1 VVPYARS
8 ADRWPD
14 HRSSLRAAAVA
25 RILVVRVRRP
35 PPGSGGRGPPE
46 SFERADGATR
56 LAHLTDRVL
65 MTAEAHTALQAELE
79 HLQTVKRRE
88 IAERIK
94 TAREWG
100 DLKENSEY
108 HDAKNDQAHLE
119 TKILRIREQLL
130 AAEVREVE
138 TQTHTVGF
146 GSRVE
151 VEDAGSGKKTTYT
164 LVSAP
169 EAAPAD
175 GKLSIDSPVGRA
187 LVGARVNDTIK
198 LETPRGVR
206 ELKVVAIGG

>member
-1 VVPYARS
+1 
-8 ADRWPD
+8 
-14 HRSSLRAAAVA
+14 
-25 RILVVRVRRP
+25 VVRLSDPV
-35 PPGSGGRGPPE
+35 
-46 SFERADGATR
+46 
-56 LAHLTDRVL
+56 VI
-65 MTAEAHTALQAELE
+65 TAEGLAALQAELHQLE
-79 HLQTVKRRE
+79 TVARRE

-138 TQTHTVGF
+138 TQTEVVGF
-146 GSRVE
+146 GSTVE
-151 VEDAGSGKKTTYT
+151 VEDAAAGRRTSYT

-175 GKLSIDSPVGRA
+175 GKLSIDSPVGKA
-187 LVGARVNDTIK
+187 LQGARVGDERTIT
-198 LETPRGVR
+198 TPRGER
-206 ELKVVAIGG
+206 KLKIVAIG

>member
-1 VVPYARS
+1 MTRS
-8 ADRWPD
+8 ATTITFTCDTGD
-14 HRSSLRAAAVA
+14 FMLRARVA
-25 RILVVRVRRP
+25 DALMTVCDHGEWRRCFAP
-35 PPGSGGRGPPE
+35 R
-46 SFERADGATR
+46 TR
-56 LAHLTDRVL
+56 LARLNDSVL
-65 MTAEAHTALQAELE
+65 MTAEAQKALQAELE
-79 HLQTVKRRE
+79 QLETWLATE

-130 AAEVREVE
+130 HAEVREVE
-138 TQTHTVGF
+138 TQTEVVGF

-151 VEDAGSGKKTTYT
+151 VEDAGPGKERPYT

-169 EAAPAD
+169 EADPGD
-175 GKLSIDSPVGRA
+175 GKVSIDSPIGKA
-187 LVGARVNDTIK
+187 LVGARVGDTVK

-206 ELKVVAIGG
+206 ELKILAIGG